1 MEKETKILLGVV
13 ALGVVGYYLFN
24 KSKKVVEEKPKE
36 VTTTK
41 DFQVPKECPKGFE
54 WKKINCVNEPC
65 PSGCMQIQE
74 ELTEEQKYYARN
86 PIFVTQDEYVPVL
99 DVPQLIISPYD
110 AARMQALRGGGLRDG
125 GFVV

>member
-1 MEKETKILLGVV
+1 MEKETKIVLGVV

-24 KSKKVVEEKPKE
+24 KSKKVVKEKPKE
-36 VTTTK
+36 VATTQ
-41 DFQVPKECPKGFE
+41 DFQVPKECPKGFV

-99 DVPQLIISPYD
+99 DVPQLIISPQD
-110 AARMQALRGGGLRDG
+110 AARMRAVRSGGLRV
-125 GFVV
+125 GFV

>member
-1 MEKETKILLGVV
+1 MEKETKIVLGVV
-13 ALGVVGYYLFN
+13 ALGVVGYYLWN
-24 KSKKVVEEKPKE
+24 KSKKVVKEKPKDD
-36 VTTTK
+36 VTTK

-86 PIFVTQDEYVPVL
+86 PIFVTPDAYVPVL
-99 DVPQLIISPYD
+99 DVPQMVISPQD
-110 AARMQALRGGGLRDG
+110 AARMQALRGGGLRDF

>member
-1 MEKETKILLGVV
+1 MEKETKIVLGVV
-13 ALGVVGYYLFN
+13 ALGVIGYYLLN
-24 KSKKVVEEKPKE
+24 KSKKVVAKKAEEKVK
-36 VTTTK
+36 TADT
-41 DFQVPKECPKGFE
+41 QVKRECPSGFE

-86 PIFVTQDEYVPVL
+86 PIFVTQADYVPVI
-99 DVPQLIISPYD
+99 DVPQLIISPQD
-110 AARMQALRGGGLRDG
+110 AARMQALRGGGLRVG